1 MALVELAALVAGIAL
16 ISYSSEK
23 SVEYSTHIAHGFR
36 VPPII
41 VGVVLVSI
49 GTDIP
54 EIANSIFSSY
64 SGHGDINVGN
74 ALGSCLAQISLVLG
88 ATAILGGTVLGTRSN
103 ILLLGGAAT
112 ASTAIAAFVVMDGV
126 LGSDDAL
133 LLIASYLVIM
143 AITARFTCREF
154 GTKEIDIS
162 HLKNRMPVTF
172 ILLVVSLVGVVIGAV
187 VIVENIIA
195 ISNGFG
201 LPEYL
206 ISFFAIGLGT
216 SLPELSV
223 GIAAV
228 KKRNYGMV
236 LGNLMGSNIVDA
248 TLALGIGPLLF
259 PTEISQG
266 IVGPVALYVVFVS
279 AATVGIFALRQ
290 KIDKKAGIVLIAL
303 YLLSYLFLV

>member
-1 MALVELAALVAGIAL
+1 MVLVELAALIAGIAL

-23 SVEYSTHIAHGFR
+23 SVEYSTHIAHGFK

-64 SGHGDINVGN
+64 TGHGDINVGN

-88 ATAILGGTVLGTRSN
+88 LVALLGGPVLGSRNN

-112 ASTAIAAFVVMDGV
+112 VAVAIASFTVMDGV
-126 LGSDDAL
+126 LGQHDAI
-133 LLIASYLVIM
+133 LLIASYLIILG
-143 AITARFTCREF
+143 ITVKYSCREC
-154 GTKEIDIS
+154 GTKEIDLS
-162 HLKNRMPVTF
+162 DLRNRMPRTF
-172 ILLVVSLVGVVIGAV
+172 LFLIVSLIGVIIGAI
-187 VIVENIIA
+187 VIVENV
-195 ISNGFG
+195 ISISKMFG
-201 LPEYL
+201 VPEYL
-206 ISFFAIGLGT
+206 VSFFAIGLGT

-223 GIAAV
+223 ELAALR
-228 KKRNYGMV
+228 KKNYGIL
-236 LGNLMGSNIVDA
+236 LGDLMGSNITDA

-266 IVGPVALYVVFVS
+266 IIGPVSIYVIFVS
-279 AATVGIFALRQ
+279 AATVGIFALRE
-290 KIDKKAGIVLIAL
+290 KIDKKAGVVIIAL
-303 YLLSYLFLV
+303 YLLSYLFLA